1 MSGSVRPWVLLASR
15 VLKLVTAGQ
24 RQRKR
29 QGERCVRRR
38 QERRKAGGVE
48 VRVGT
53 LKPAY
58 KTERKKADICACR
71 RLHGSEVDSSCS
83 SMVQRARVGL
93 ILKEQY
99 ANSQDH
105 FEGGNQS

>member
-1 MSGSVRPWVLLASR
+1 M
-15 VLKLVTAGQ
+15 
-24 RQRKR
+24 
-29 QGERCVRRR
+29 
-38 QERRKAGGVE
+38 E

-83 SMVQRARVGL
+83 SMVQIARVGL
-93 ILKEQY
+93 IVKEQY
-99 ANSQDH
+99 ANSFGKVKKALVRITLKVEIKAD
-105 FEGGNQS
+105 FECCQCMWLSGWLSE

>member
-15 VLKLVTAGQ
+15 ETCYRWPKT
-24 RQRKR
+24 KK
-29 QGERCVRRR
+29 E
-38 QERRKAGGVE
+38 AGGKVCQEAAGEKKGRSVE

>member
-29 QGERCVRRR
+29 QGAC
-38 QERRKAGGVE
+38 QEAAGEKKGRSVE